1 MDWTNRIHAE
11 WPELAIVVIMLLAGF
26 SVPILGLLRASDS
39 RVFIALA
46 VLLLGAGL
54 ALLVER
60 AGRPEPIPLEET
72 TGVTPDP

>member
-26 SVPILGLLRASDS
+26 SVPILGPLRAWDS
-39 RVFIALA
+39 RVIIALA

-60 AGRPEPIPLEET
+60 AGRPEPVPLGET
-72 TGVTPDP
+72 TGETSEP